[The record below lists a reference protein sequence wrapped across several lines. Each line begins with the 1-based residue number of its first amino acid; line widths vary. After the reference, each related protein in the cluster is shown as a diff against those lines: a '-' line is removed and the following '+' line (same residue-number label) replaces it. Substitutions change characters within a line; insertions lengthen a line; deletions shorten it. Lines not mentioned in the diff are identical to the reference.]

1 MRFTAPFLVALWFL
15 AYAEP
20 SWVVVRFGLDR
31 DRIIKEECVQ
41 RGVPLAERT
50 CFGQCHLVKQLND
63 LEEKEQ
69 QGAPTGT
76 TLKWEPEADQ
86 RNAVSL
92 GEPAPNDLNGPYR
105 HPSSML
111 LTGVDRSLE
120 GVPRS

>member
-15 AYAEP
+15 AYAAP
-20 SWVVVRFGLDR
+20 SWVVVRFVLDR

-50 CFGQCHLVKQLND
+50 CFGQCHLVKQLNE

-86 RNAVSL
+86 RNAVS
-92 GEPAPNDLNGPYR
+92 GAEPAPVDVDGPYR
-105 HPSSML
+105 HPASTL
-111 LTGVDRSLE
+111 LSGARRNLE

>member
-1 MRFTAPFLVALWFL
+1 MRFTPPFLVALWL
-15 AYAEP
+15 MAYAAP

-92 GEPAPNDLNGPYR
+92 AEPAPVDLGGPYR
-105 HPSSML
+105 HPASTL
-111 LTGVDRSLE
+111 LSGARRSLE